1 MAGINSGK
9 SKINKVKIPVF
20 EKSLF
25 LSCGLTC
32 KITAITT
39 SDDEFDQRLMGTLSL
54 SKAAEKQEPG
64 IEE

>member
-25 LSCGLTC
+25 LSRGLTG

-54 SKAAEKQEPG
+54 SD
-64 IEE
+64 